1 MFFLHL
7 FEQVHC
13 TCPSF
18 LTSMIPCPLVTCL
31 PQKEQLRRD
40 VAVLLIYHYHLILR
54 ASRSV
59 SLSIKYIIHP
69 NRSLDVPC
77 ENSASIL
84 AFENLDVY
92 LYHFASDPCPAYYL
106 DDFGRD
112 YLFFSCF
119 VLICQSA
126 STYYFGV
133 AATPFIVLIELTTCS
148 TMCWASP
155 ASTIVAPAEPTSI
168 PSDAPSSCL
177 LGTKINGAF
186 LSSQRIGRWATTS
199 GGSTSSAITT
209 SFDMPRFYSFSGLIG
224 ALPDF
229 TALL

>member
-7 FEQVHC
+7 LEQVHC

-18 LTSMIPCPLVTCL
+18 LTSMIPCPLVICL

-59 SLSIKYIIHP
+59 SLSIKTSFILTEPLTFLVRILP
-69 NRSLDVPC
+69 LSFPSRTLTRTCMTSPGTTFS
-77 ENSASIL
+77 SAAL
-84 AFENLDVY
+84 L
-92 LYHFASDPCPAYYL
+92 
-106 DDFGRD
+106 
-112 YLFFSCF
+112 
-119 VLICQSA
+119 LICQSV

-155 ASTIVAPAEPTSI
+155 ASTIVAAAEPTSI
-168 PSDAPSSCL
+168 PSDAPSCCL

-209 SFDMPRFYSFSGLIG
+209 SFD
-224 ALPDF
+224 
-229 TALL
+229 